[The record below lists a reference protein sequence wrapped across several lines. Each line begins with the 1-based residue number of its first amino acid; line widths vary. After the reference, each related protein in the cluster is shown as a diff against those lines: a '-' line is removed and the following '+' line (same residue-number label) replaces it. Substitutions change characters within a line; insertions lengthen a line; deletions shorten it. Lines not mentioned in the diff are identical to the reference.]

1 MNQHFRAFDPDHVL
15 KIQHDIGIFLGQ
27 TSDLNSGLNH
37 LLEKASRLNGI
48 DCGGVYLVDQQ
59 SGELNLEA
67 QLELSEEFINE
78 NKHFS
83 SESAQAD
90 SLNKCTPYYL
100 TNKDILARNNPL
112 YVGEGLR
119 SCAVIPILHHG
130 KAVASLN
137 LASRSCD
144 EIPPETKLALV
155 SIASNLGGAI
165 LRIRA
170 ENQMMENEEKY
181 RQFFEN
187 ITQGFASH
195 EIILDDSGN
204 PLDYRYL
211 AVNPTFEKM
220 TGLKAADVVGK
231 TVFELLPKTEKYWIE
246 LYGNVALTGKPVQY
260 ENYSG
265 ELHKYFEVTAFCPRI
280 GQFATVFSDI
290 TKRRRDEEIWDVM
303 YAISNSTSTNNDLE
317 TQLRL
322 IRQELGKLID
332 VTNFFIAMCD
342 EPSDTLSI
350 PFFRDQKDDLSTIP
364 KGKSLTSY
372 VIKTKKPLL
381 CRQAD
386 FEKLASEGLV
396 EQIGSPAKVWLG
408 LPLLIKGEPIGAF
421 VLQSYDDEK
430 AYTEDDLSMLEFV
443 SHQISEAIQQ
453 KKTEQEL
460 KMALEKA
467 EESDRLKTAF
477 LANMSHELRTPLN
490 GMMGFAELLDD
501 DSLSLDERHEFI
513 SVINDS
519 GQSLLDV
526 ITNIVDIS
534 KIDSRQ
540 ISSKKTAFN
549 LNRLLEELMNWFSN
563 EKIVINKPHLTIEIA
578 KGLADGQSMIVSDS
592 IKIKHVFS
600 LLLKNAAKFTNEGFI
615 RFGYTVNEQHIRF
628 FVQDTGKGIRPEN
641 RNSVFERFRQEEE
654 SLSRKYG
661 GLGLGLTIAKG
672 LVELMDGE
680 IGVESELGKG
690 STFWFKIPV
699 KE

>member
-1 MNQHFRAFDPDHVL
+1 MNNLFRVFDPDHIL

-27 TSDLNSGLNH
+27 TSDLNTGLNH
-37 LLEKASRLNGI
+37 LLEMACRLDGI
-48 DCGGVYLVDQQ
+48 DCGGVYLVDQA
-59 SGELNLEA
+59 SGSLNLEA
-67 QLELSEEFINE
+67 HLGLSEEFVRQNSYFAPDSFPIDIIN
-78 NKHFS
+78 KATPFY
-83 SESAQAD
+83 
-90 SLNKCTPYYL
+90 LNYPE
-100 TNKDILARNNPL
+100 ILALNYTPNIQ
-112 YVGEGLR
+112 EGLR
-119 SCAVIPILHHG
+119 SVAAIPILHLG

-137 LASRSCD
+137 LASLSCD
-144 EIPPETKLALV
+144 ELPTETKLALV

-165 LRIRA
+165 SRIRA
-170 ENQMMENEEKY
+170 EKQMVENEERY
-181 RQFFEN
+181 RLLFEN

-204 PLDYRYL
+204 PIDYRYL
-211 AVNPTFEKM
+211 AVNPAFEKM
-220 TGLKAADVVGK
+220 TRLKASDVVGK
-231 TVFELLPKTEKYWIE
+231 TVLELLPKTEKYWIE
-246 LYGNVALTGKPVQY
+246 LFGNVALTGKPVQY

-265 ELHKYFEVTAFCPRI
+265 ELHKYFEVSAFCPRT

-303 YAISNSTSTNNDLE
+303 YAISNSTSTTNDLGA
-317 TQLRL
+317 QLRL
-322 IRQELGKLID
+322 IRKELGKLID

-342 EPSDTLSI
+342 EPSDSISI
-350 PFFRDQKDDLSTIP
+350 PFFRDQKDNFSTIP

-386 FEKLASEGLV
+386 FDKLVSEGLV
-396 EQIGSPAKVWLG
+396 EPIGSPAKVWLG

-430 AYTEDDLSMLEFV
+430 AYTDDDLSMLEFV
-443 SHQISEAIQQ
+443 SQQISEAIQQ
-453 KKTEQEL
+453 KKAEQEL

-540 ISSKKTAFN
+540 VSSKKTAFN
-549 LNRLLEELMNWFSN
+549 LNRLLEELMTWFCN
-563 EKIVINKPHLTIEIA
+563 EKIVKSKAHLTIEIA
-578 KGLADGQSMIVSDS
+578 KELSDEQSSIVSDAIN
-592 IKIKHVFS
+592 IKQVFS
-600 LLLKNAAKFTNEGFI
+600 LLLKNAAKFTNEGLI
-615 RFGYTVNEQHIRF
+615 RFGYAVNGHHIRF

-641 RNSVFERFRQEEE
+641 QHSVFEKFRQEEE

-690 STFWFKIPV
+690 STFWFKIPI
-699 KE
+699 